1 MWLKFWKNF
10 LETFFV
16 MFLLASYMIPF
27 AYFCETCI
35 WEPMLI
41 YFITV
46 PMGFAYL
53 ETYYL

>member
-27 AYFCETCI
+27 VYLCETGV